1 MGARVT
7 DEYKRTEKWLYAY
20 KNIDS
25 ALRQYELQIEAIKH
39 DIRGCGAIEYD
50 SDRLSQS
57 YNISKSVENE
67 VLLREKKI
75 EELES
80 KKKLL
85 ELHKG
90 KMDIAINN
98 FNHEQTMI
106 FKYVYL
112 KIKPDWTRDRIISE
126 LGISKDTFYR
136 IKKELV
142 YSAINSMDPDRTY
155 EFIENQFKVIKNQK

>member
-1 MGARVT
+1 MVI
-7 DEYKRTEKWLYAY
+7 DEYKRTEKWLYEY
-20 KNIDS
+20 RNIDS
-25 ALRQYELQIEAIKH
+25 VLRLYSLQIEAIKN

-50 SDRLSQS
+50 GDKLSNS

-75 EELES
+75 EELERE
-80 KKKLL
+80 KRRL
-85 ELHKG
+85 EIHKE
-90 KMDIAINN
+90 MLDIAINN

-112 KIKPDWTRDRIISE
+112 KIKPDWTRDRIIRE
-126 LGISKDTFYR
+126 LSVSKDTFYR

-142 YSAINSMDPDRTY
+142 YSAINLMNLDRTY
-155 EFIENQFKVIKNQK
+155 KFIENQFKVTENRK

>member
-1 MGARVT
+1 MVI
-7 DEYKRTEKWLYAY
+7 DEYKRTEKWLYEY
-20 KNIDS
+20 RNIDS
-25 ALRQYELQIEAIKH
+25 VLRLYGLQIEAIKN

-50 SDRLSQS
+50 GDKLSNS

-75 EELES
+75 EELERE
-80 KKKLL
+80 KRRL
-85 ELHKG
+85 EIHKE
-90 KMDIAINN
+90 MLDIAINN

-112 KIKPDWTRDRIISE
+112 KIKPDWTRDRIIRE
-126 LGISKDTFYR
+126 LSVSKDTFYR

-142 YSAINSMDPDRTY
+142 YSAINSMNPDRTY
-155 EFIENQFKVIKNQK
+155 KFIENQFKVTENRK